1 MTQHAAKPTFL
12 DPSGRRKARLKAGII
27 AMGII
32 TTLIVLVV
40 FTGMLI
46 SPVLPDLPLT
56 QTAADSLGHVPRT
69 ARRPVR
75 RTISVRAERERL
87 ASRQRLF
94 QQLMKERRPLRRS
107 LRYSEI
113 PLGRRLRADSALAA
127 HRGAYDPTVVGFY
140 VNWDDNSLASLRKN
154 IDRLDWVVAE
164 WGLVRAR
171 GDSTPL
177 AFQVDRRVLALA
189 ALAKQP
195 PIILLMLT
203 NANATGFDAGAVRR
217 LVGTERARRTTIR
230 EIVDTVTHYR
240 LGGVT
245 VDFEDLPPSM
255 HPLLLRF
262 LRELKPALEKEKLL
276 LTQAVPGDDPTWP
289 VEDYA
294 RVNDRVFL
302 MLYDE
307 HDPSDD
313 PGAVAS
319 QAWFDHH
326 LARLLARVPAGKA
339 LVGIG
344 EYGYLWADTSE
355 SATELTFQD
364 VMQLARDHAIHP
376 TMDRD
381 ALNPTFHWDDPD
393 STSNIVWYL
402 DGATAWNQIRA
413 AERAGVAG
421 IGIWRLGS
429 EDPSLW
435 SVL

>member
-27 AMGII
+27 AVGIL

-40 FTGMLI
+40 FTGMLV

-69 ARRPVR
+69 ARRAVR
-75 RTISVRAERERL
+75 RTISIRAERERL

-107 LRYSEI
+107 LRYSQI

-177 AFQVDRRVLALA
+177 RFQVDRRVLALA

-203 NANATGFDAGAVRR
+203 NANATGFDARAVRR
-217 LVGTERARRTTIR
+217 LVGTERARRATIK

-245 VDFEDLPPSM
+245 IDFEDLPP
-255 HPLLLRF
+255 
-262 LRELKPALEKEKLL
+262 
-276 LTQAVPGDDPTWP
+276 T
-289 VEDYA
+289 
-294 RVNDRVFL
+294 
-302 MLYDE
+302 
-307 HDPSDD
+307 
-313 PGAVAS
+313 
-319 QAWFDHH
+319 
-326 LARLLARVPAGKA
+326 
-339 LVGIG
+339 
-344 EYGYLWADTSE
+344 
-355 SATELTFQD
+355 
-364 VMQLARDHAIHP
+364 
-376 TMDRD
+376 
-381 ALNPTFHWDDPD
+381 
-393 STSNIVWYL
+393 
-402 DGATAWNQIRA
+402 
-413 AERAGVAG
+413 
-421 IGIWRLGS
+421 
-429 EDPSLW
+429 
-435 SVL
+435 